1 MTCEKCGKELEV
13 IKTDTGGAVLP
24 CGCDSARLF
33 IAKVLAY
40 TPNPPLMVPDEYYAR
55 QIVEQANYI
64 FKLAAALE
72 IAIETLKDVRSEM
85 SSQNVDRLWCIDQ
98 LSGSLEK
105 INEVCK

>member
-1 MTCEKCGKELEV
+1 MTCDKCGKELEV
-13 IKTDTGGAVLP
+13 IKTDTGGAFLP
-24 CGCDSARLF
+24 CECTPVNRLIVMSKIKGHCECDRFYNVPCFSCQSLTN
-33 IAKVLAY
+33 IAPQLG
-40 TPNPPLMVPDEYYAR
+40 
-55 QIVEQANYI
+55 
-64 FKLAAALE
+64 AALE

>member
-1 MTCEKCGKELEV
+1 MTCVNCGKELEV
-13 IKTDTGGAVLP
+13 IKTDTGSAFLP
-24 CGCDSARLF
+24 CGCSPVNRLIVMSKIKGHCECDKF
-33 IAKVLAY
+33 YSVPCLNCQIMIDIAPELG
-40 TPNPPLMVPDEYYAR
+40 
-55 QIVEQANYI
+55 
-64 FKLAAALE
+64 AALE